1 MIRKSENLVSLACI
15 YKHIHSAITEFDEIM
30 IFRQITKA
38 FSAEPAKI
46 PGHGF
51 YQYLYQEK
59 DANTVAH

>member
-38 FSAEPAKI
+38 FSAEPVKI

-51 YQYLYQEK
+51 Y
-59 DANTVAH
+59 